1 MEKILSVLF
10 ITTLLIS
17 CNQKQAS
24 VENPQSEVE
33 SVKDSLTSELNEI
46 QSNGVINGFSVAIV
60 SEGNV
65 LYQHGFGF
73 ADISNKTRYSEN
85 TLQNIASVSK
95 SLIGIALLKAQEM
108 GNLNLD
114 DPISKFLTFDVRNP
128 NFPDQ
133 EITIRHLATH
143 TSSITDGDIY
153 GEKSYILK
161 DPRDSIQSDSMKIP
175 EDFNPPSDNTS
186 MQLFLES
193 LLSEKGEWY
202 SQEVFLNKPPG
213 QLFEYTNLG
222 ATLAAL
228 VLESATEEKYS
239 EFTKKHILGPLKMES
254 SGWYF
259 DEIDFSRHT
268 KLYAST
274 TEQIPFYSLI
284 TYPDGGLITS
294 INDLS
299 KYLVELIRG
308 YSGKGSLLTE
318 ASYSELYKLQL
329 GDENFEE
336 RDAEN
341 PYNDEYNFGIF
352 IGFSAQDYVG
362 HTGGD
367 PGVSSFMFFNT
378 KNKIGRILLINT
390 DLTSEEGVQQFFS
403 IWNKLE
409 EYQQKLN

>member
-1 MEKILSVLF
+1 MLY
-10 ITTLLIS
+10 
-17 CNQKQAS
+17 Q
-24 VENPQSEVE
+24 
-33 SVKDSLTSELNEI
+33 
-46 QSNGVINGFSVAIV
+46 NGFGV
-60 SEGNV
+60 S
-65 LYQHGFGF
+65 
-73 ADISNKTRYSEN
+73 DISNDAPYSEN

-95 SLIGIALLKAQEM
+95 TLIGIALLKAQEM
-108 GNLNLD
+108 GKLNLD
-114 DPISKFLTFDVRNP
+114 DPISKFLTFDVKNP
-128 NFPDQ
+128 DFPDQ
-133 EITIRHLATH
+133 AITIRHLATH

-161 DPRDSIQSDSMKIP
+161 SPRDSIQSDSIRIP
-175 EDFNPPSDNTS
+175 EEFNPPSDHTS
-186 MQLFLES
+186 MQVFLES
-193 LLSEKGEWY
+193 LLSEKGKWY
-202 SQEVFLNKPPG
+202 SQEVFLNETPG

-228 VLESATEEKYS
+228 VLEAATGEKYS
-239 EFTKKHILGPLKMES
+239 EFTKKHILEPLKMES

-268 KLYAST
+268 KLYASK

-294 INDLS
+294 ISDLS

-308 YSGKGSLLTE
+308 YSGNGTLLTE

-336 RDAEN
+336 RDAES

-390 DLTSEEGVQQFFS
+390 DLTSDEGVQQFFS
-403 IWNKLE
+403 IWDKLE